1 MPPAPT
7 GSNVST
13 GMATT
18 GGTAWQSGG
27 TNSNQS
33 TITTNAP
40 GINYEQI
47 MAEFYKTRPEGLK
60 ILSTKLKNAGYPVKI
75 TSKPTNDLRDQF
87 IKANIDFIT
96 YNKFNPA
103 ARGIVDYLDVV
114 SDPNAGGAGGP
125 RVSKSV
131 RLSDPTT
138 AEALITAVM
147 QDQVGRGPNKAEL
160 KRYTQAL
167 QRAQAAAP
175 TTTVTTSRAGATTSP
190 ITGEVTSG
198 ATTSQTSGGINEQQF
213 LINEIAGTD
222 EARAQKVKSYYDV
235 FKQAIGVS

>member
-1 MPPAPT
+1 VKKQDPAIT
-7 GSNVST
+7 GS
-13 GMATT
+13 
-18 GGTAWQSGG
+18 TAWQGGG
-27 TNSNQS
+27 TNSGQS
-33 TITTNAP
+33 TMTTNAS
-40 GINYEQI
+40 GLALNVYDQLLGG
-47 MAEFYKTRPEGLK
+47 FYKLQSNELK
-60 ILSTKLKNAGYPVKI
+60 ALSTQLKNAGYPVKI
-75 TSKPTNDLRDQF
+75 TSKPTNDLKDQY
-87 IKANIDFIT
+87 IKANLDFTTT
-96 YNKFNPA
+96 YSRLYPGSKFT
-103 ARGIVDYLDVV
+103 DYLTTI
-114 SDPNAGGAGGP
+114 SDSGAGGAGGT

-138 AEALITAVM
+138 AEALVTAVM

-175 TTTVTTSRAGATTSP
+175 TTTVTTGGSAT
-190 ITGEVTSG
+190 
-198 ATTSQTSGGINEQQF
+198 TTSQTTGGINEQQF

>member
-1 MPPAPT
+1 VKKQDPT
-7 GSNVST
+7 MT
-13 GMATT
+13 GP
-18 GGTAWQSGG
+18 TAWQGGG
-27 TNSNQS
+27 TNSGQS
-33 TITTNAP
+33 TMTTAAP
-40 GINYEQI
+40 GIDADRLF
-47 MAEFYKTRPEGLK
+47 AEFYKLQPEGLK
-60 ILSTKLKNAGYPVKI
+60 VLSTKLKNAGYPVKI
-75 TSKPTNDLRDQF
+75 TSKPTNDLRDQYL
-87 IKANIDFIT
+87 KANIEFIT
-96 YNKFNPA
+96 YNKYNPA
-103 ARGIVDYLDVV
+103 SKGLLDYLTVV
-114 SDPNAGGAGGP
+114 SDPNAGGAGRP

-198 ATTSQTSGGINEQQF
+198 ATTSQTTGGINEQQF

>member
-1 MPPAPT
+1 MKKQDPAIIGP
-7 GSNVST
+7 
-13 GMATT
+13 
-18 GGTAWQSGG
+18 TAWQGGG
-27 TNSNQS
+27 TNSGQS
-33 TITTNAP
+33 TITTTAP
-40 GINYEQI
+40 GIDANRLF
-47 MAEFYKTRPEGLK
+47 AEFYKLQPEGLK
-60 ILSTKLKNAGYPVKI
+60 ILSTKLKNAGYPVKV
-75 TSKPTNDLRDQF
+75 TSKPTNDLRDQYL
-87 IKANIDFIT
+87 KANIEFIT
-96 YNKFNPA
+96 YNKYNPA
-103 ARGIVDYLDVV
+103 SKGLLDYLTVV
-114 SDPNAGGAGGP
+114 SDPSAGGAGGP

-167 QRAQAAAP
+167 QRAQTAAP

-198 ATTSQTSGGINEQQF
+198 ATTSKTTGGINEQQF

-222 EARAQKVKSYYDV
+222 EARAQKVKSFYDV